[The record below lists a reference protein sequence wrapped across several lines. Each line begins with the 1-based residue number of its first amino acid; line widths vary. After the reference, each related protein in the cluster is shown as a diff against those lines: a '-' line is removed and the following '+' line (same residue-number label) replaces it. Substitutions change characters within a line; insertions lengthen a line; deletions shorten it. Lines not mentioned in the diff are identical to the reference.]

1 MKTLKIA
8 TLFMA
13 VVLMAGA
20 SADAKT
26 LVLCYP
32 GGNVKERDAKPATE
46 QMLRVVEK
54 MAGWTPGSYS
64 AEFTSDMTK
73 CADLMAKNPEYAIVS
88 LGYLLSNESS
98 ITPVVQ
104 PKMSGKTTETFR
116 VLVKKGAFTS
126 MDAIKGKKITGTPLA
141 EPAFVDKIV
150 FAGQYTLASFTIVP
164 CRGALRSLRDL
175 ADGAVDAV
183 VVTDQQWSSLKTN
196 AMNKDFEVVFTSKAL
211 PIMPLVAS
219 RTKTTEAERKDF
231 ISTMAKFC
239 SNREG
244 KQFCELFGIDSFT
257 KASDKDFNEARSLWK

>member
-1 MKTLKIA
+1 MKNVKIA
-8 TLFMA
+8 ALLFTVA
-13 VVLMAGA
+13 LLAGA

-54 MAGWTPGSYS
+54 MAGWAQGSYT

-73 CADLMAKNPEYAIVS
+73 CDALMAKNPEFAIVS
-88 LGYLLSNESS
+88 LGYLLSNESK
-98 ITPVVQ
+98 ILPVVQ

-116 VLVKKGAFTS
+116 VLVRKGAFTS
-126 MDAIKGKKITGTPLA
+126 MEALKGKKISGTPLA
-141 EPAFVDKIV
+141 ETAFVEKIV
-150 FAGQYTLASFTIVP
+150 FAGKYPLSTFDVVP

-175 ADGAVDAV
+175 SEGSVDAV
-183 VVTDQQWSSLKTN
+183 LVTDQQWSSLKSSP
-196 AMNKDFEVVFTSKAL
+196 MNKDFEVVFTSKAL

-219 RTKTTEAERKDF
+219 RTGTTEAERKDF
-231 ISTMAKFC
+231 ISTMQKFC

-244 KQFCELFGIDSFT
+244 KQFCDLFGIDSFM
-257 KASDKDFNEARSLWK
+257 KANDKDFNEARTLWK